1 VELQLDS
8 GLRRNDGRLSERELV
23 HGTCVALG
31 RCAALLR
38 GASGSGKSD
47 LALRFLALP
56 AEREGTLALV
66 ADDQAFVMRAPN
78 GALLASPPDTI
89 AGKMEVRG
97 IGIVEMKAI
106 SDAELVLVCDLVGPE
121 DVPRMP
127 LETPERTMI
136 AGVLVP
142 KIRLYPFE
150 PSAPLKLKLALLRA
164 CTHHPN

>member
-1 VELQLDS
+1 M
-8 GLRRNDGRLSERELV
+8 LV

-31 RCAALLR
+31 RHAALLR

-56 AEREGTLALV
+56 AQGTDRPALV
-66 ADDQAFVMRAPN
+66 ADDQVFVAHGET
-78 GALLASPPDTI
+78 GALLASSPETI
-89 AGKMEVRG
+89 SGRIEIRG
-97 IGIVEMKAI
+97 IGIVEIA
-106 SDAELVLVCDLVGPE
+106 STTDAELVLVCDLVSLN

-127 LETPERTMI
+127 PEPLERTMI

-142 KIRLYPFE
+142 KLKLYPFE
-150 PSAPLKLKLALLRA
+150 PSAPLKLRMALLRA